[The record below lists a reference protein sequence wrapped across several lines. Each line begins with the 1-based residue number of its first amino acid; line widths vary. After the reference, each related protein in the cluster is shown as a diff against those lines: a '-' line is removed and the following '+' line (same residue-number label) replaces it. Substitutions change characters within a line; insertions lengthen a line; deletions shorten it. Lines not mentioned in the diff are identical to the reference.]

1 MVAAAAISRQHW
13 GGGGKNAPPI
23 TNSTRSSR
31 NDVTLI
37 VFVLLLLTA
46 HYEAVCVVCTNL
58 HGMHNPMEHLDPGAA
73 CLGNPTWPDPSGVYL
88 PDCSD
93 DIHT

>member
-1 MVAAAAISRQHW
+1 MTWLPAAAAISRQRW
-13 GGGGKNAPPI
+13 GWDGEKNAPPI

-46 HYEAVCVVCTNL
+46 HYEAVCAVCTNL
-58 HGMHNPMEHLDPGAA
+58 CGMHKPMEHLDPGAV
-73 CLGNPTWPDPSGVYL
+73 CLGNPT
-88 PDCSD
+88 
-93 DIHT
+93 